1 MGPVSSGAS
10 LGMTGFQRRAHSR
23 TLALSHSRTFAL
35 PSLFLSRLH
44 LRNYRNFAEQVLE
57 FPPQGAAI
65 VGDNGQGKTNL
76 LESIYYLEI
85 FRSFR
90 GAPDEQLV
98 RFGEEVFRVEG
109 RLDEGDGRTRS
120 VSAAFDRRGRK
131 KKVTVNGAE
140 PERLADG
147 LGQLGAV
154 IFSPSDV
161 ELVAGGPGA
170 RRRFLDIVLSLAEP
184 GYLHAL
190 QRYRQ
195 ALFQRNTLLRQGSP
209 RTMVELWDEGLVAS
223 GSRVVA
229 ARAAWV
235 AERAESFAAH
245 YARVAG
251 GQPGF
256 MAYAPSAP
264 EMGEAPGAAE
274 VAAAFGTALA
284 RSAEREQ
291 RRGMTL
297 VGPHRDDLRFTTAGG
312 DGGALEL
319 RTYGSGG
326 QQRTAAIALRMVEAE
341 TIHATRGRQPIILL
355 DDVFAELDPGRS
367 QRIVDW
373 IETEEGGQVI
383 LTSPKP
389 TDFHVHGDTLPR
401 WGIRDGVVIPD
412 GSAD

>member
-1 MGPVSSGAS
+1 
-10 LGMTGFQRRAHSR
+10 
-23 TLALSHSRTFAL
+23 
-35 PSLFLSRLH
+35 LFLSRLH
-44 LRNYRNFAEQVLE
+44 LRNYRNFGEQVLE
-57 FPPQGAAI
+57 LPPQGAAI

-76 LESIYYLEI
+76 LEAVYYLEI

-98 RFGEEVFRVEG
+98 RFGEDVFRIEG
-109 RLDEGDGRTRS
+109 RMEDAEGRTRS

-131 KKVTVNGAE
+131 KKVAVNNGE
-140 PERLADG
+140 PERLGDA
-147 LGQLGAV
+147 LGQVGAV
-154 IFSPSDV
+154 IFSPGDV
-161 ELVAGGPGA
+161 ELVSGGPGG

-184 GYLHAL
+184 GYLLAL

-209 RTMVELWDEGLVAS
+209 RALVELWDEGLVAS
-223 GSRVVA
+223 GSRVAA

-235 AERAESFAAH
+235 AERAESFSVH

-251 GQPGF
+251 GQPGQ
-256 MAYAPSAP
+256 MAYAASAP
-264 EMGEAPGAAE
+264 ELGEAASPAE

-284 RSAEREQ
+284 RSADREQ

-297 VGPHRDDLRFTTAGG
+297 VGPHRDDLRFTVTGAE
-312 DGGALEL
+312 GGALEL

-341 TIHATRGRQPIILL
+341 TIHAVRGREPIILL

-373 IETEEGGQVI
+373 IENEEGGGQVI

-389 TDFHVHGDTLPR
+389 TDFELRGQILPR
-401 WGIRDGVVIPD
+401 WGIRDGVVIA
-412 GSAD
+412 G

>member
-1 MGPVSSGAS
+1 
-10 LGMTGFQRRAHSR
+10 LH
-23 TLALSHSRTFAL
+23 LA
-35 PSLFLSRLH
+35 RLH
-44 LRNYRNFAEQVLE
+44 LRNYRNFAEQELE
-57 FPPQGAAI
+57 IPPQGVAI

-109 RLDEGDGRTRS
+109 TLRGDDGAERTLA
-120 VSAAFDRRGRK
+120 AAFERRRKK
-131 KKVTVNGAE
+131 KKVTVGGAE
-140 PERLADG
+140 PERLGDA
-147 LGQLGAV
+147 LGKVGAV

-161 ELVAGGPGA
+161 EIVAGGPGE

-184 GYLHAL
+184 GYLGAL

-209 RTMVELWDEGLVAS
+209 ATLVELWNDPLVAA
-223 GSRVVA
+223 GSRVLE
-229 ARAAWV
+229 ARARWV
-235 AERAESFAAH
+235 ADRAESFAAH

-251 GQPGF
+251 GQPGTL
-256 MAYAPSAP
+256 ALAPSV
-264 EMGEAPGAAE
+264 EIGGEAPSVAAI
-274 VAAAFGTALA
+274 AAAFRDKLV
-284 RSAEREQ
+284 RVAEREG

-297 VGPHRDDLRFTTAGG
+297 AGPHRDDLRFATHAP
-312 DGGALEL
+312 DGTALEL

-341 TIHATRGRQPIILL
+341 TIRQTRGRESVILL

-367 QRIVDW
+367 QRIVEW
-373 IETEEGGQVI
+373 IEGEEGGQVI

-401 WGIRDGVVIPD
+401 WTIRGGVVSPL
-412 GSAD
+412 

>member
-1 MGPVSSGAS
+1 M
-10 LGMTGFQRRAHSR
+10 
-23 TLALSHSRTFAL
+23 
-35 PSLFLSRLH
+35 FLHRLH
-44 LRNYRNFAEQVLE
+44 LRDYRNFAEQVLE

-76 LESIYYLEI
+76 LEAVYYLEI

-98 RFGEEVFRVEG
+98 RFGEDVFRVEG
-109 RLDEGDGRTRS
+109 RLADGQGGARS
-120 VSAAFDRRGRK
+120 VSAAFDRRARK

-140 PERLADG
+140 PERLGDA
-147 LGQLGAV
+147 LGQVGAV

-161 ELVAGGPGA
+161 ELVAGGPGG
-170 RRRFLDIVLSLAEP
+170 RRRFLDIVLSLIDP

-195 ALFQRNTLLRQGSP
+195 ALFQRNTLLRQNAA
-209 RTMVELWDEGLVAS
+209 RALVEAWDEGLIAS
-223 GSRVVA
+223 GSRIAA

-235 AERAESFAAH
+235 AERADSFAGH

-251 GQPGF
+251 GQPGW

-264 EMGEAPGAAE
+264 EMGEAAGE
-274 VAAAFGTALA
+274 KQVAAAFRETLA
-284 RSAEREQ
+284 RSQDREQ
-291 RRGMTL
+291 RRGVTL
-297 VGPHRDDLRFTTAGG
+297 VGPHRDDLRFTTAGP
-312 DGGALEL
+312 DGTALEL

-341 TIHATRGRQPIILL
+341 TIHAARGREPIILL

-389 TDFHVHGDTLPR
+389 TDFQLRGQTLPR
-401 WGIRDGVVIPD
+401 WGIRDGVVLP
-412 GSAD
+412 G

>member
-1 MGPVSSGAS
+1 M
-10 LGMTGFQRRAHSR
+10 
-23 TLALSHSRTFAL
+23 
-35 PSLFLSRLH
+35 FLSRLH

-57 FPPQGAAI
+57 LPAQGAAI

-76 LESIYYLEI
+76 LEAVYYLEI

-98 RFGEEVFRVEG
+98 RFGEDVFRVEG
-109 RLDEGDGRTRS
+109 RLEDDEGRSRS

-131 KKVTVNGAE
+131 KKVAVNSAE
-140 PERLADG
+140 PERLGDA
-147 LGQLGAV
+147 LGQVGAV

-161 ELVAGGPGA
+161 ELVSGGPGG

-195 ALFQRNTLLRQGSP
+195 TLFQRNTLLRKNSP
-209 RTMVELWDEGLVAS
+209 RAMVELWDAGLVAA
-223 GSRVVA
+223 GSRVAA

-235 AERAESFAAH
+235 REHANSFAEH

-251 GQPGF
+251 GHPGH
-256 MAYAPSAP
+256 MTYASSAP
-264 EMGEAPGAAE
+264 ELGEAATPADI
-274 VAAAFGTALA
+274 AAAFAQALA
-284 RSAEREQ
+284 KNADREQ

-297 VGPHRDDLRFTTAGG
+297 VGPHRDDLRFTIGG
-312 DGGALEL
+312 VDGGALEL

-341 TIHATRGRQPIILL
+341 TIHAVRGREPIILL

-373 IETEEGGQVI
+373 IENEDGGGQVI

-389 TDFHVHGDTLPR
+389 TDFELRGQLLPR
-401 WGIRDGVVIPD
+401 WGIRDGVVLA
-412 GSAD
+412 G

>member
-1 MGPVSSGAS
+1 
-10 LGMTGFQRRAHSR
+10 
-23 TLALSHSRTFAL
+23 
-35 PSLFLSRLH
+35 LFLSRLH

-98 RFGEEVFRVEG
+98 RFGEEVFYAEA
-109 RLDEGDGRTRS
+109 RLEDGEGRTRS

-140 PERLADG
+140 PERLGDG

-170 RRRFLDIVLSLAEP
+170 RRRFMDIVLSLAVP

-209 RTMVELWDEGLVAS
+209 RAMVELWDEGLVAS
-223 GSRVVA
+223 GSRVAA
-229 ARAAWV
+229 ARAAWI

-251 GQPGF
+251 GQSGF

-264 EMGEAPGAAE
+264 ELGEASSPAG

-284 RSAEREQ
+284 RGAEREQ

-297 VGPHRDDLRFTTAGG
+297 VGPHRDDLRFTTAGE

-341 TIHATRGRQPIILL
+341 TIHAIRGRQPIILL

-373 IETEEGGQVI
+373 IEAEEGGQVI

-401 WGIRDGVVIPD
+401 WGIRDGAVLP
-412 GSAD
+412 G

>member
-1 MGPVSSGAS
+1 M
-10 LGMTGFQRRAHSR
+10 H
-23 TLALSHSRTFAL
+23 
-35 PSLFLSRLH
+35 LSRLH

-57 FPPQGAAI
+57 LPAQGAAI

-76 LESIYYLEI
+76 LEAVYYLEI

-109 RLDEGDGRTRS
+109 RLEDAEGRTRS

-131 KKVTVNGAE
+131 KKVAVNHAE
-140 PERLADG
+140 PERLGDA
-147 LGQLGAV
+147 LGQVGAV

-161 ELVAGGPGA
+161 ELVSGGPGG

-184 GYLHAL
+184 GYLQAL

-195 ALFQRNTLLRQGSP
+195 ALFQRNTLLRKNSP
-209 RTMVELWDEGLVAS
+209 RAMVELWDEGLVAA
-223 GSRVVA
+223 GSRVA
-229 ARAAWV
+229 TARAAWV
-235 AERAESFAAH
+235 REHAESFATH

-251 GQPGF
+251 GHPGH

-264 EMGEAPGAAE
+264 ELGEATSPAE

-284 RSAEREQ
+284 RSADREQ

-297 VGPHRDDLRFTTAGG
+297 VGPHRDDLRFTIAGA

-341 TIHATRGRQPIILL
+341 TIHAVRGREPIILL

-373 IETEEGGQVI
+373 IENEEGGGQVI

-389 TDFHVHGDTLPR
+389 TDFRLRGETLPR
-401 WGIRDGVVIPD
+401 WGIRDGVVLA
-412 GSAD
+412 G

>member
-1 MGPVSSGAS
+1 M
-10 LGMTGFQRRAHSR
+10 
-23 TLALSHSRTFAL
+23 
-35 PSLFLSRLH
+35 FLSRLH
-44 LRNYRNFAEQVLE
+44 LRNYRNFGEQVLE
-57 FPPQGAAI
+57 LPPQGAAL

-76 LESIYYLEI
+76 LEAIYYLEI

-98 RFGEEVFRVEG
+98 RFGEEVFRVEA
-109 RLDEGDGRTRS
+109 RLEDDEGRSRS
-120 VSAAFDRRGRK
+120 VAAAFDRRGRK
-131 KKVTVNGAE
+131 KKVAVNGAE
-140 PERLADG
+140 PERLGDA
-147 LGQLGAV
+147 LGQVGAV

-161 ELVAGGPGA
+161 ELVAGGPGG

-184 GYLHAL
+184 GYLNAL

-195 ALFQRNTLLRQGSP
+195 ALFQRNTLLRKGSP
-209 RTMVELWDEGLVAS
+209 RAMVELWDDGLVAS

-235 AERAESFAAH
+235 GERAESFVAH
-245 YARVAG
+245 YTRVAG
-251 GQPGF
+251 GHPGH

-264 EMGEAPGAAE
+264 ELGEAQSPAE

-284 RSAEREQ
+284 RSADREQ

-297 VGPHRDDLRFTTAGG
+297 VGPHRDDLRFTTLGA

-341 TIHATRGRQPIILL
+341 TIHAVRGREPIILL

-373 IETEEGGQVI
+373 IENEEGGGQVI

-389 TDFHVHGDTLPR
+389 TDFHVRGDTLPR
-401 WGIRDGVVIPD
+401 WGIRDGVVMT
-412 GSAD
+412 G